1 MFRFE
6 KENDKNTLPFFYFQM
21 RCELSGCFFF
31 SFPESGMFVPTAA
44 GREDKLSNVIGW
56 KILERYNLFKE
67 QGKTRPKIPT
77 PPRLSVQSD
86 SIFLI
91 FK

>member
-6 KENDKNTLPFFYFQM
+6 KQNDKNTLPFFHFQM
-21 RCELSGCFFF
+21 RCELSGCFF

-77 PPRLSVQSD
+77 PPPSFRP
-86 SIFLI
+86 I
-91 FK
+91 

>member
-1 MFRFE
+1 
-6 KENDKNTLPFFYFQM
+6 
-21 RCELSGCFFF
+21 
-31 SFPESGMFVPTAA
+31 MFVPTAA

-67 QGKTRPKIPT
+67 QGNTRPKIPT